1 MGRVWSSIRFRVFVM
16 FLAFFVA
23 AGLFFYQPAAAG
35 YQEEKLIDTDNYSF
49 LELEFLLE
57 EYKTKIM
64 VLGTQATQI
73 EKDIDWLI
81 LKINRLGDAGQ
92 KPPRD
97 LVASITAKEEKIKI
111 LLKEKTRLENLST
124 IYSKSYDLRMKT
136 ERTQTLSTIIG
147 SQKAAD
153 KTEKTQAIV
162 TEAIVSKPIATKP
175 VATKKI
181 VAEKSSPAVLK
192 KVTPPTSVT
201 VQSDT
206 RKKSKIEAAV
216 KRAELED
223 WVVVNGD
230 DTCLRIETT
239 LPILFSSGSANVAKE
254 YQPFLKKLASF
265 LKPYDVKVLVNG
277 YADTVP
283 IRSTQYP
290 SNFELG
296 AARAANIVHQLVNQ
310 GLKPSI
316 FKIETT
322 GEYRFAAKEPSQQ
335 KSFERR
341 AQVTVIFS
349 G

>member
-1 MGRVWSSIRFRVFVM
+1 MRRVWSIIRFQVFVM
-16 FLAFFVA
+16 FLALSMV
-23 AGLFFYQPAAAG
+23 AGLFFSQPLTAG
-35 YQEEKLIDTDNYSF
+35 FHEEKLISTDSYST

-64 VLGTQATQI
+64 VLGTQVTQI

-81 LKINRLGDAGQ
+81 LKINRLRDAGQ
-92 KPPRD
+92 KPSRD
-97 LVASITAKEEKIKI
+97 MVASVTSKEEKIKI
-111 LLKEKTRLENLST
+111 LLKEKTRLENLSS
-124 IYSKSYDLRMKT
+124 IYSKSCDLRMKT
-136 ERTQTLSTIIG
+136 ERTQTLAAIIG
-147 SQKAAD
+147 SQKTEAKE
-153 KTEKTQAIV
+153 KTAKAIVTQAIV
-162 TEAIVSKPIATKP
+162 AQA
-175 VATKKI
+175 I

-192 KVTPPTSVT
+192 KKSLPKPISI
-201 VQSDT
+201 QSNT
-206 RKKSKIEAAV
+206 IKKSKIEAAV
-216 KRAELED
+216 KRADLDD

-239 LPILFSSGSANVAKE
+239 LPILFSSGSAKVAKE

-265 LKPYDVKVLVNG
+265 LKPYDVKILVNG

-283 IRSTQYP
+283 IKSNQYP

-341 AQVTVIFS
+341 ARVTVIFT

>member
-1 MGRVWSSIRFRVFVM
+1 MGRVWSSIRFRVVVM
-16 FLAFFVA
+16 FLALFVA
-23 AGLFFYQPAAAG
+23 AGLFSSQPAAAG
-35 YQEEKLIDTDNYSF
+35 YQEEKLIDTDNYSS

-64 VLGTQATQI
+64 VLGSQATQI

-97 LVASITAKEEKIKI
+97 LVDSVTAKEERIKI
-111 LLKEKTRLENLST
+111 LFKEKTRLENLSS

-136 ERTQTLSTIIG
+136 ERTQTLSAIIG
-147 SQKAAD
+147 SQKTAD
-153 KTEKTQAIV
+153 KTETAQAIV
-162 TEAIVSKPIATKP
+162 TKPI
-175 VATKKI
+175 VAKAI
-181 VAEKSSPAVLK
+181 VAEKNSPAVLK
-192 KVTPPTSVT
+192 KVSPPPSVM

-206 RKKSKIEAAV
+206 IKKSKIETAV
-216 KRAELED
+216 KNADLDD

-239 LPILFSSGSANVAKE
+239 LPILFSSGSAKVAKE

-265 LKPYDVKVLVNG
+265 LKPYDVKVQVNG

-283 IRSTQYP
+283 INSTQYP

>member
-1 MGRVWSSIRFRVFVM
+1 MRRVWSSIRFRVFVM
-16 FLAFFVA
+16 FLALSVA
-23 AGLFFYQPAAAG
+23 AGLFFSQPLTAG
-35 YQEEKLIDTDNYSF
+35 FHEEKLIDTDSYST

-64 VLGTQATQI
+64 VLGTQVTEI

-81 LKINRLGDAGQ
+81 LKINRIQDAKQ

-97 LVASITAKEEKIKI
+97 LVVSVTAKEEKIKI
-111 LLKEKTRLENLST
+111 LLKEKTRLENLSS

-136 ERTQTLSTIIG
+136 ERTQTLAAIIG
-147 SQKAAD
+147 DQKTAD
-153 KTEKTQAIV
+153 KTIVAQAN
-162 TEAIVSKPIATKP
+162 
-175 VATKKI
+175 
-181 VAEKSSPAVLK
+181 VAEKSTPAALK
-192 KVTPPTSVT
+192 KKSFPKPVAI
-201 VQSDT
+201 QSNT
-206 RKKSKIEAAV
+206 IKRSKIEAAV
-216 KRAELED
+216 KKADLDD
-223 WVVVNGD
+223 WVAVNGD

-239 LPILFSSGSANVAKE
+239 LPILFSSGSAKVAKE

-283 IRSTQYP
+283 IKSNQYP

-341 AQVTVIFS
+341 AQVTIIFT